1 MSIGADL
8 VDLTTG
14 MRGSD
19 AEGGAP
25 PGATGAV
32 SGWRRTALTFAQNRL
47 ALVGV
52 ALLLLI
58 VLFSFVGPL
67 VYHTDQVR
75 TNFAQADLAPG
86 TDGHPLGTD
95 SSGYD
100 VLGRLMAGGQ
110 TSLIVGFA
118 AAALAALVGSI
129 YGAIA
134 GFAGKAADT
143 VLMRF
148 VDGCLSI
155 PQLLVVIILAT
166 IFIPSRFSLVI
177 VIAAISWFPT
187 ARLVRGE
194 ALRIVRLDYVE
205 ASKSAGSRGRWIL
218 FRHILPNSIGVIV
231 VSATFQVA
239 TAILLVASLSFLG
252 LGIPPPAAS
261 WGGMLSTGLQY
272 IYDGYWWMI
281 YPAGLLIV
289 LTIMACNF
297 IGDGLRD
304 AFEARLQR
312 R

>member
-8 VDLTTG
+8 VDLTGLRGPT
-14 MRGSD
+14 GSD
-19 AEGGAP
+19 ARLRGGDRP
-25 PGATGAV
+25 V
-32 SGWRRTALTFAQNRL
+32 SAWRRMVVTFAQNKL

-52 ALLLLI
+52 ALLLAI
-58 VLFSFVGPL
+58 VFFSFLGPL
-67 VYHTDQVR
+67 LYHTNQVR

-86 TDGHPLGTD
+86 AGGHPLGTD
-95 SSGYD
+95 NSGYD

-118 AAALAALVGSI
+118 AAGLAAIGGSVF
-129 YGAIA
+129 GAIA
-134 GFAGKAADT
+134 GFAGKAADM

-148 VDGCLSI
+148 VDGCMSI

-166 IFIPSRFSLVI
+166 IFIPSRLSLTI
-177 VIAAISWFPT
+177 VIASISWFPT

-194 ALRIVRLDYVE
+194 ALRIVRLEYVE
-205 ASKSAGSRGRWIL
+205 ASKAAGSRGRWIL

-261 WGGMLSTGLQY
+261 WGGMLATGLQY

-297 IGDGLRD
+297 VGDGLRD

-312 R
+312 N